1 MTSNRPGDSR
11 VARISLIGMMAAIV
25 FVGNY
30 LRIPFMDTKLT
41 AANALCVLSGL
52 LFGPGGGFLA
62 AGIGSF
68 LFDIVTGYGAESLI
82 TFASKGAIGLIAG
95 LVGCRAA
102 HAGQYGRN
110 EMARVVCAA
119 ALGAFAYVALYM
131 LKTFV
136 FGLTVNGLTLEAT
149 GLKMAAKLPGS
160 VINAVFASVAG
171 PVLFSAL
178 RPALRHAGLFDLG

>member
-1 MTSNRPGDSR
+1 MTAERPSDR
-11 VARISLIGMMAAIV
+11 RAARISLIGMMAAIV

-41 AANALCVLSGL
+41 VANALCVLSGL
-52 LFGPGGGFLA
+52 LFGSGGGFLA

-68 LFDIVTGYGAESLI
+68 LYDIVTGYGAESLI
-82 TFASKGAIGLIAG
+82 TLVSKGAIGLIAG
-95 LVGCRAA
+95 LVGYSSA
-102 HAGQYGRN
+102 HAEAYGKG
-110 EMARVVCAA
+110 EISRVVCAA
-119 ALGAFAYVALYM
+119 VLGAFAYVALYM

-149 GLKMAAKLPGS
+149 GIKMAAKLPGS
-160 VINAVFASVAG
+160 VINAVFASIAG

-178 RPALRHAGLFDLG
+178 RPALSHAGLFDRV

>member
-1 MTSNRPGDSR
+1 
-11 VARISLIGMMAAIV
+11 
-25 FVGNY
+25 
-30 LRIPFMDTKLT
+30 
-41 AANALCVLSGL
+41 
-52 LFGPGGGFLA
+52 
-62 AGIGSF
+62 
-68 LFDIVTGYGAESLI
+68 
-82 TFASKGAIGLIAG
+82 
-95 LVGCRAA
+95 
-102 HAGQYGRN
+102 
-110 EMARVVCAA
+110 MARVVCAA
-119 ALGAFAYVALYM
+119 AFGAFAYVALYM